1 MVSNGHFSGN
11 GPLKGIRVLDMT
23 VWQFGPVSTAMM
35 GDMGADVI
43 KIEALDGDAG
53 RGLWRASTMNMDLGE
68 GRNAYFEACNRNK
81 RGIAVNLKT
90 EEGRQIIYKLVK
102 EADVFVQNYRQGV
115 AERLGVGYDTLHEIN
130 PMLVYGSANGYGPEG
145 PDSHLPSF
153 DGCGQARAGL
163 MMSATEPDAE
173 YPTRISQGVS
183 DQMGGIMLCLG
194 VLSALVCRNQQG
206 IGQKVEASHLSA
218 NMWLQGLGISM
229 SLLNNGQTFGSYERD
244 APTNPLSNVY
254 KCKDGRCIQMM
265 HLQPDPYWRPICR
278 AMGMDDIIDDP
289 RFADMRARAENTVE
303 LVRIMDGKFAT
314 KTADEWDNIFR
325 EFEVDF
331 IYAKVQSITDLEDD
345 VQVVKNNYITDF
357 DHPVLGDV
365 KMCNHPNIYS
375 ETPAGI
381 WQEAPELG
389 QHTEQILIDEL
400 GYDWDDISEL
410 QEAGAIL

>member
-1 MVSNGHFSGN
+1 MVSNGHNSGN

-53 RGLWRASTMNMDLGE
+53 RGLWRASTLNMDLGA

-90 EEGRQIIYKLVK
+90 EVGRQIIYKLV
-102 EADVFVQNYRQGV
+102 ENADVFVQNYRQGV
-115 AERLGVGYDTLHEIN
+115 AERLGVGYDTLREIN
-130 PMLVYGSANGYGPEG
+130 PMLVYGSANGYGPAG

-163 MMSATEPDAE
+163 MMSATQPEAE

-183 DQMGGIMLCLG
+183 DQIGAIMMCMG

-206 IGQKVEASHLSA
+206 FGQKVDASHLSA

-229 SLLNNGQTFGSYERD
+229 SLLNNGQTFGSYERE

-289 RFADMRARAENTVE
+289 RFTDMRARAGNTVE
-303 LVRIMDGKFAT
+303 LVRIMDEKFAT
-314 KTADEWDNIFR
+314 KTADEWDTIFR
-325 EFEVDF
+325 EHEVDF

-345 VQVVKNNYITDF
+345 VQVVANDYITDF
-357 DHPVLGDV
+357 EHPVLGDV

-381 WQEAPELG
+381 WKEAPELG

>member
-1 MVSNGHFSGN
+1 MVSNGHNSGN

-53 RGLWRASTMNMDLGE
+53 RGLWRASTLNMDLGE

-90 EEGRQIIYKLVK
+90 EAGRRIIYKLV
-102 EADVFVQNYRQGV
+102 ENADVFVQNYRQGV
-115 AERLGVGYDTLHEIN
+115 AERLGVGYDTLREIN
-130 PMLVYGSANGYGPEG
+130 PMLVYGSANGYGPAG

-183 DQMGGIMLCLG
+183 DQIGAIMMCMG

-206 IGQKVEASHLSA
+206 IGQKVDASHLSA

-229 SLLNNGQTFGSYERD
+229 SLLNKGQTFGSYERE

-265 HLQPDPYWRPICR
+265 HLQPDPYWRPICH
-278 AMGMDDIIDDP
+278 AMGLDDIIDDP
-289 RFADMRARAENTVE
+289 RFTDMRARADNTVE
-303 LVRIMDGKFAT
+303 LVRIMDEKFAT
-314 KTADEWDNIFR
+314 KTLDEWDTIFR
-325 EFEVDF
+325 EFDVDF
-331 IYAKVQSITDLEDD
+331 IYAKVQSITDLKDD
-345 VQVVKNNYITDF
+345 VQVVANDYITDF

-375 ETPAGI
+375 ETPAGL
-381 WQEAPELG
+381 WREAPELG

-410 QEAGAIL
+410 QDAGAIL

>member
-1 MVSNGHFSGN
+1 MISNGHNSGN

-23 VWQFGPVSTAMM
+23 VWQFGPMSAAMM

-53 RGLWRASTMNMDLGE
+53 RGLWRASTLNMDLGE
-68 GRNAYFEACNRNK
+68 GRNAYFESCNRNK

-90 EEGRQIIYKLVK
+90 EEGRQIIYNLVK
-102 EADVFVQNYRQGV
+102 NADVFVQNYRQGV
-115 AERLGVGYDTLHEIN
+115 AERLGVGYEKLREIN
-130 PMLVYGSANGYGPEG
+130 PMLVYGSGNGYGPEG

-163 MMSATEPDAE
+163 MMSATPPGAE

-194 VLSALVCRNQQG
+194 VLSALVCRNQHG
-206 IGQKVEASHLSA
+206 VGQKVEASHLSA

-229 SLLNNGQTFGSYERD
+229 SLLNQGRSFASYDRE
-244 APTNPLSNVY
+244 APTNPLSNLY
-254 KCKDGRCIQMM
+254 MCKDGRCIQLM
-265 HLQPDPYWRPICR
+265 HLQPDPYWQPLAR
-278 AMGMDDIIDDP
+278 AMGMDDIVDDP
-289 RFADMRARAENTVE
+289 RFTSMRARAENCVE
-303 LVRIMDGKFAT
+303 LVQIMDRKFAS
-314 KTADEWDNIFR
+314 KTADEWDAIFR

-331 IYAKVQSITDLEDD
+331 IYAKVQAIEELEHD
-345 VQVVKNNYITDF
+345 VQVVANDYISEF
-357 DHPVLGDV
+357 DHPVLGRV
-365 KMCNHPNIYS
+365 KMCNHPNLYS

-381 WQEAPELG
+381 WREAPELG
-389 QHTEQILIDEL
+389 QHTEEILIEEL
-400 GYDWDDISEL
+400 GYDWDDISQL

>member
-1 MVSNGHFSGN
+1 MVSNGHHPGN

-53 RGLWRASTMNMDLGE
+53 RGLWRASTLNMDLGE

-90 EEGRQIIYKLVK
+90 EEGRQIIYKLAK
-102 EADVFVQNYRQGV
+102 NADVFVQNYRQGV
-115 AERLGVGYDTLHEIN
+115 AERLGVGYDTLREIN
-130 PMLVYGSANGYGPEG
+130 PMLVYGSANGYGPAG

-163 MMSATEPDAE
+163 MMSATQPDAE

-183 DQMGGIMLCLG
+183 DQMGAIMMCLG
-194 VLSALVCRNQQG
+194 VLSALVCRNQTG
-206 IGQKVEASHLSA
+206 VGQKVEASHLSA

-229 SLLNNGQTFGSYERD
+229 SLLNKGQTFGSYERE
-244 APTNPLSNVY
+244 APTNPLSNLY
-254 KCKDGRCIQMM
+254 KCKDGRCLQLM

-289 RFADMRARAENTVE
+289 RFTDMRARAENTIE
-303 LVRIMDGKFAT
+303 LVRIMDEKFAS
-314 KTADEWDNIFR
+314 KTADEWDDIFR

-331 IYAKVQSITDLEDD
+331 IYAKVQSITDLVDD
-345 VQVVKNNYITDF
+345 VQVQANEYITDF
-357 DHPVLGDV
+357 EHPVLGDV
-365 KMCNHPNIYS
+365 QMCNHPNIYS
-375 ETPAGI
+375 ETPAGL
-381 WQEAPELG
+381 WREAPELG
-389 QHTEQILIDEL
+389 QHTEDILIEEL
-400 GYDWDDISEL
+400 GYDWDDIREL
-410 QEAGAIL
+410 QDAGAIL

>member
-1 MVSNGHFSGN
+1 MVSNGHNSGN

-53 RGLWRASTMNMDLGE
+53 RGLWRASTLNMDLGE

-90 EEGRQIIYKLVK
+90 EAGRRIIYKLV
-102 EADVFVQNYRQGV
+102 ENADVFVQNYRQGV
-115 AERLGVGYDTLHEIN
+115 AERLGVGYDTLREIN
-130 PMLVYGSANGYGPEG
+130 PMLVYGSANGYGPAG

-183 DQMGGIMLCLG
+183 DQIGAIMMCMG

-206 IGQKVEASHLSA
+206 IGQKVDASHLSA

-229 SLLNNGQTFGSYERD
+229 SLLNKGQTFGSYERES
-244 APTNPLSNVY
+244 PTNPLSNVY

-265 HLQPDPYWRPICR
+265 HLQPDPYWRPICH
-278 AMGMDDIIDDP
+278 AMGLDDIIDDP
-289 RFADMRARAENTVE
+289 RFTDMRARAENTVE
-303 LVRIMDGKFAT
+303 LVRIMDEKFAT
-314 KTADEWDNIFR
+314 KTLDEWDTIFR
-325 EFEVDF
+325 EFDVDF
-331 IYAKVQSITDLEDD
+331 IYAKVQSITDLKDD
-345 VQVVKNNYITDF
+345 VQVVANDYITEF
-357 DHPVLGDV
+357 EHPVLGDV

-375 ETPAGI
+375 ETPAGL
-381 WQEAPELG
+381 WREAPELG

-410 QEAGAIL
+410 QDAGAIL

>member
-1 MVSNGHFSGN
+1 MVSNGHNSGN

-53 RGLWRASTMNMDLGE
+53 RGLWRASTLNMDLGE

-90 EEGRQIIYKLVK
+90 EAGRRIIYKLV
-102 EADVFVQNYRQGV
+102 ENADVFVQNYRQGV
-115 AERLGVGYDTLHEIN
+115 AERLGVGYDTLREIN
-130 PMLVYGSANGYGPEG
+130 PMLVYGSANGYGPAG

-163 MMSATEPDAE
+163 MMSATEPDAD

-183 DQMGGIMLCLG
+183 DQIGAIMMCMG

-206 IGQKVEASHLSA
+206 IGQKVDASHLSA

-229 SLLNNGQTFGSYERD
+229 SLLNKGQTFGSYERES
-244 APTNPLSNVY
+244 PTNPLSNVY

-265 HLQPDPYWRPICR
+265 HLQPDPYWRPICH
-278 AMGMDDIIDDP
+278 AMGLDDIIDDP
-289 RFADMRARAENTVE
+289 RFTDMRARAENTVE
-303 LVRIMDGKFAT
+303 LVRIMDETFAT
-314 KTADEWDNIFR
+314 KTLDEWDTIFR
-325 EFEVDF
+325 EFDVDF
-331 IYAKVQSITDLEDD
+331 IYAKVQSITDLKDD
-345 VQVVKNNYITDF
+345 VQVVANDYITDF
-357 DHPVLGDV
+357 EHPVLGDV

-375 ETPAGI
+375 ETPAGL
-381 WQEAPELG
+381 WREAPELG

>member
-1 MVSNGHFSGN
+1 MVSNGHNSGN

-53 RGLWRASTMNMDLGE
+53 RGLWRASTLNMDLGQ

-90 EEGRQIIYKLVK
+90 EAGRRIIYKLV
-102 EADVFVQNYRQGV
+102 ENADVFVQNYRQGV
-115 AERLGVGYDTLHEIN
+115 AERLGVGYDTLREIN
-130 PMLVYGSANGYGPEG
+130 PMIVYGSANGYGPAG
-145 PDSHLPSF
+145 PASHLPSF

-183 DQMGGIMLCLG
+183 DQMGAIMMCMG

-206 IGQKVEASHLSA
+206 VGQKVDASHLSA

-229 SLLNNGQTFGSYERD
+229 SLLNKGQTFGSYERD

-289 RFADMRARAENTVE
+289 RFTDMRARAENTVE
-303 LVRIMDGKFAT
+303 LVRIMDEKFAT

-400 GYDWDDISEL
+400 GYDWDDISKL

>member
-1 MVSNGHFSGN
+1 MVSNGHYSGN

-53 RGLWRASTMNMDLGE
+53 RGLWRASTLNMDLGE

-90 EEGRQIIYKLVK
+90 EEGRQVVYKLV
-102 EADVFVQNYRQGV
+102 ENADVFVQNYRQGV
-115 AERLGVGYDTLHEIN
+115 AERLGVGYDTLREIN
-130 PMLVYGSANGYGPEG
+130 PMLVYGSANGYGPSG

-163 MMSATEPDAE
+163 MMSATQPGAE

-183 DQMGGIMLCLG
+183 DQMGAIMMCLG

-206 IGQKVEASHLSA
+206 IGQKVDASHLSA

-229 SLLNNGQTFGSYERD
+229 SLLNNGQTFGSYERE
-244 APTNPLSNVY
+244 APTNPLSNLY
-254 KCKDGRCIQMM
+254 KCKDGRCIQLM

-289 RFADMRARAENTVE
+289 RFGDMRARAENTVE
-303 LVRIMDGKFAT
+303 LVRIMDEKFAS
-314 KTADEWDNIFR
+314 KTADEWDAVFR

-345 VQVVKNNYITDF
+345 AQVVANDYITDF
-357 DHPVLGDV
+357 EHPVLGDV

-375 ETPAGI
+375 ETPAGL
-381 WQEAPELG
+381 WREAPELG
-389 QHTEQILIDEL
+389 QHTEQILLDEL
-400 GYDWDDISEL
+400 GYDWDDIKEL
-410 QEAGAIL
+410 QDAGAIL

>member
-1 MVSNGHFSGN
+1 MIMNGHNSGS

-53 RGLWRASTMNMDLGE
+53 RGLWRASTLNMDLGK

-90 EEGRQIIYKLVK
+90 EVGRQIIYKLV
-102 EADVFVQNYRQGV
+102 EDADVFVQNYRQGV
-115 AERLGVGYDTLHEIN
+115 AERLGVGYDTLREIN
-130 PMLVYGSANGYGPEG
+130 PMLVYGSANGYGPAG

-163 MMSATEPDAE
+163 MMSATPPDSE
-173 YPTRISQGVS
+173 YPSRISQGVS
-183 DQMGGIMLCLG
+183 DQMGAIMMCLG
-194 VLSALVCRNQQG
+194 VVSALVCRNEQG
-206 IGQKVEASHLSA
+206 VGQKVEASHLSA

-229 SLLNNGQTFGSYERD
+229 SLLNNGQNFGSYERES
-244 APTNPLSNVY
+244 PTNPLSNLY

-289 RFADMRARAENTVE
+289 RFTDMRARAENTVE
-303 LVRIMDGKFAT
+303 LVRIMDEKFAM
-314 KTADEWDNIFR
+314 KTADEWDEVFR

-345 VQVVKNNYITDF
+345 VQVQANDYITDF
-357 DHPVLGDV
+357 EHPVLGEV

-375 ETPAGI
+375 ETPAGL
-381 WQEAPELG
+381 WREAPELG
-389 QHTEQILIDEL
+389 QHTEDILIDEL
-400 GYDWDDISEL
+400 GYDWDDIREM

>member
-1 MVSNGHFSGN
+1 MISNGHNSGN

-23 VWQFGPVSTAMM
+23 VWQFGPMSAAMM

-53 RGLWRASTMNMDLGE
+53 RGLWRASTLNMDLGE

-90 EEGRQIIYKLVK
+90 AEGQRIIHKLV
-102 EADVFVQNYRQGV
+102 EDADVFVQNYRQGV
-115 AERLGVGYDTLHEIN
+115 AERLGVGYETLSKIN
-130 PMLVYGSANGYGPEG
+130 PMLVYGSGNGYGPNG

-163 MMSATEPDAE
+163 MMSATTPGAE

-183 DQMGGIMLCLG
+183 DQMGAIMLCLG
-194 VLSALVCRNQQG
+194 VLSALVCRSQQG

-229 SLLNNGQTFGSYERD
+229 SLLNEGRSFSSYDRE
-244 APTNPLSNVY
+244 APTNPLSNLY
-254 KCKDGRCIQMM
+254 KCKDGRCIQLM
-265 HLQPDPYWRPICR
+265 HLQPDPYWRPLAR
-278 AMGMDDIIDDP
+278 VMGMDDIVDDP
-289 RFADMRARAENTVE
+289 RFTDMRARAEHAVD
-303 LVRIMDGKFAT
+303 LVRIMDDKFAT
-314 KTADEWDNIFR
+314 KTADEWDAIFR

-331 IYAKVQSITDLEDD
+331 IYAKVQAIEELEHD
-345 VQVVKNNYITDF
+345 VQVVANDYISEF

-365 KMCNHPNIYS
+365 KMCNHPNKYS

-381 WQEAPELG
+381 WREAPELG

-400 GYDWDDISEL
+400 GYDWDGIKDL
-410 QEAGAIL
+410 QDAGAIL

>member
-1 MVSNGHFSGN
+1 MIMNGHNSGS

-53 RGLWRASTMNMDLGE
+53 RGLWRASTLNMDLGK

-90 EEGRQIIYKLVK
+90 EVGRQIIYKLV
-102 EADVFVQNYRQGV
+102 EDADVFVQNYRQGV
-115 AERLGVGYDTLHEIN
+115 AERLGVGYDTLREIN
-130 PMLVYGSANGYGPEG
+130 PMLVYGSANGYGPAG

-163 MMSATEPDAE
+163 MMSATPPGAE
-173 YPTRISQGVS
+173 YPSRISQGVS
-183 DQMGGIMLCLG
+183 DQMGAIMMCLG
-194 VLSALVCRNQQG
+194 VVSALVCRNEQG
-206 IGQKVEASHLSA
+206 VGQKVEASHLSA

-229 SLLNNGQTFGSYERD
+229 SLLNNGQNFGSYERES
-244 APTNPLSNVY
+244 PTNPLSNLY

-289 RFADMRARAENTVE
+289 RFSDMRARAENTVE
-303 LVRIMDGKFAT
+303 LVRIMDEKFAM
-314 KTADEWDNIFR
+314 KTADEWDEVFR

-331 IYAKVQSITDLEDD
+331 IYAKVQSITDLKDD
-345 VQVVKNNYITDF
+345 VQVQANDYISDF
-357 DHPVLGDV
+357 EHPVLGEV

-375 ETPAGI
+375 ETPAGL
-381 WQEAPELG
+381 WREAPELG
-389 QHTEQILIDEL
+389 QHTEDILIDEL
-400 GYDWDDISEL
+400 GYDWDDIREM

>member
-1 MVSNGHFSGN
+1 MISNGHFSGN

-130 PMLVYGSANGYGPEG
+130 PMLVYGSANGYGPAG

-163 MMSATEPDAE
+163 MMSATEPGAE

-229 SLLNNGQTFGSYERD
+229 SLLNNGQNFGSYERES
-244 APTNPLSNVY
+244 PTNPLSNLY
-254 KCKDGRCIQMM
+254 KCKDGRCIQLM

-278 AMGMDDIIDDP
+278 AMGMDDIIEDP
-289 RFADMRARAENTVE
+289 RFEDMRGRADNTIE
-303 LVRIMDGKFAT
+303 LVKIMDAKFAT
-314 KTADEWDNIFR
+314 KTADEWDAVFR
-325 EFEVDF
+325 AFEVDF
-331 IYAKVQSITDLEDD
+331 IYSVVQSITDLEDD
-345 VQVVKNNYITDF
+345 VQVVANNYITDF

-410 QEAGAIL
+410 QDAGAIL

>member
-1 MVSNGHFSGN
+1 MVSNGHNSGN

-53 RGLWRASTMNMDLGE
+53 RGLWRASTLNMDLGE

-90 EEGRQIIYKLVK
+90 EAGRRIIYKLV
-102 EADVFVQNYRQGV
+102 ENADVFVQNYRQGV
-115 AERLGVGYDTLHEIN
+115 AERLGVGYDTLREIN
-130 PMLVYGSANGYGPEG
+130 PMLVYGSANGYGPAG

-183 DQMGGIMLCLG
+183 DQIGAIMMCMG

-206 IGQKVEASHLSA
+206 IGQKVDASHLSA

-229 SLLNNGQTFGSYERD
+229 SLLNKGQTFGSYERE

-265 HLQPDPYWRPICR
+265 HLQPDPYWRPICH
-278 AMGMDDIIDDP
+278 AMGLDDIIDDP
-289 RFADMRARAENTVE
+289 RFTDMRARADNTVE
-303 LVRIMDGKFAT
+303 LVRIMDEKFAT
-314 KTADEWDNIFR
+314 KTLDEWDTIFR
-325 EFEVDF
+325 EFDVDF
-331 IYAKVQSITDLEDD
+331 IYAKVQSITDLKDD
-345 VQVVKNNYITDF
+345 VQVVANDYITDF

-375 ETPAGI
+375 ETPAGL
-381 WQEAPELG
+381 WREAPELG

-400 GYDWDDISEL
+400 GYDWNDISEL
-410 QEAGAIL
+410 QDAGAIL

>member
-1 MVSNGHFSGN
+1 MVSNGHNSGN

-53 RGLWRASTMNMDLGE
+53 RGLWRASTLNMDLGE

-90 EEGRQIIYKLVK
+90 EAGRRIIHKLV
-102 EADVFVQNYRQGV
+102 ENADVFVQNYRQGV
-115 AERLGVGYDTLHEIN
+115 AERLGVGYDTLREIN
-130 PMLVYGSANGYGPEG
+130 PMLVYGSANGYGPAG

-183 DQMGGIMLCLG
+183 DQMGAIMMCMG

-206 IGQKVEASHLSA
+206 IGQKVDASHLSA

-229 SLLNNGQTFGSYERD
+229 SLLNKGQTFGSYERE

-265 HLQPDPYWRPICR
+265 HLQPDPYWRPICH
-278 AMGMDDIIDDP
+278 AMGMDDIIDDS
-289 RFADMRARAENTVE
+289 RFTDMRARADNTVE
-303 LVRIMDGKFAT
+303 LVRIMDEKFAT
-314 KTADEWDNIFR
+314 KTLDEWDTIFR
-325 EFEVDF
+325 EYEVDF

-345 VQVVKNNYITDF
+345 VQVVANEYITDF
-357 DHPVLGDV
+357 EHPVLGDV

-375 ETPAGI
+375 ETPASL
-381 WQEAPELG
+381 WREAPELG

>member
-1 MVSNGHFSGN
+1 MDFNGHFSGN

-53 RGLWRASTMNMDLGE
+53 RGLWRASTLNMDLGE

-102 EADVFVQNYRQGV
+102 DADVFVQNYRQGV
-115 AERLGVGYDTLHEIN
+115 AERLGVGYDTLREIN
-130 PMLVYGSANGYGPEG
+130 PMLVYGSANGYGPAG

-244 APTNPLSNVY
+244 TPTNPLSNVY

-289 RFADMRARAENTVE
+289 RFTDMRARAENTLE
-303 LVRIMDGKFAT
+303 LVRIMDDKFAT

-345 VQVVKNNYITDF
+345 VQVVENNYITDF

-381 WQEAPELG
+381 WKEAPELG

-400 GYDWDDISEL
+400 GYDWDDITEL
-410 QEAGAIL
+410 QDAGAIL